1 MQNYV
6 YSTHLA
12 PIVGGVLGLVVLGV
26 MDLPDPELSLFPV
39 FSFCD
44 TDLELRKI
52 NNFIRKKK

>member
-1 MQNYV
+1 MQNYA

-12 PIVGGVLGLVVLGV
+12 PIVGGVLGLGVLGV

-44 TDLELRKI
+44 TDLEL
-52 NNFIRKKK
+52 